1 MAIAT
6 REILQS
12 LSNQR
17 RKEAKYLL
25 DIGCYSG
32 SYYFSGFSVEL
43 ALKACIAK
51 NTKSNDFP
59 DKKIWRD
66 AYQHDLTKLVS
77 VAGLKSNLQLREQS
91 DAQFQVNW
99 SVVKIWSNDS
109 RYESRPRGDAE
120 DMYRAISKHGSGIL
134 QWIRQNW

>member
-6 REILQS
+6 RKILQE

-25 DIGCYSG
+25 DIGYYSG
-32 SYYFSGFSVEL
+32 AYYFSGFSVEL
-43 ALKACIAK
+43 GLKACIAK
-51 NTKSNDFP
+51 NTKSRDFP
-59 DKKIWRD
+59 DKRIWSN
-66 AYQHDLTKLVS
+66 AYQHDLVKLVS
-77 VAGLKSNLQLREQS
+77 VAGLKADLDSRQQS
-91 DAQFQVNW
+91 DSQFQVNW

-120 DMYRAISKHGSGIL
+120 DLYRAISQHGSGIS